1 MVGRAFFLDVV
12 FDKFLRRFDV
22 FVRVFFLTFE
32 DCEVCLAVA
41 FDVYGESF
49 GGLNRCFAVGE
60 FTALMRYKD
69 MSGVSDCENMQLA
82 DEELEKIMHVSL
94 PIGNTSVLMASDA
107 LESTGQKW
115 IVGTNFSISINAD
128 SKEEA
133 EKLYNGL
140 ADGGTM
146 TMPIADAFWG
156 AYFGML
162 TDKFGVQ
169 WLINYDYNK

>member
-1 MVGRAFFLDVV
+1 MATINPYLD
-12 FDKFLRRFDV
+12 
-22 FVRVFFLTFE
+22 
-32 DCEVCLAVA
+32 
-41 FDVYGESF
+41 F
-49 GGLNRCFAVGE
+49 GGNAEEALNFYKSVFGGE
-60 FTALMRYKD
+60 FTALMRYKE
-69 MSGVSDCENMQLA
+69 MSGAEVCEGMKLA
-82 DEELEKIMHVSL
+82 DDELEKIMHVSL
-94 PIGNTSVLMASDA
+94 PIGNSSVLMASDA
-107 LESTGQKW
+107 LESTGQKR

-169 WLINYDYNK
+169 WLVNYDHNK